1 MIFLAFYIHPFPCV
15 LRIFVYLVCFDY
27 EAMSARESIEL
38 QEFRSQLPNVQ
49 CREWIDKESYYSIKG
64 QTDNFTIFISFHC
77 GYNVIYRFI
86 IFIATIDSSN
96 LENGTDLSLV
106 AVADFIFNTINIVS
120 IIAMIFYTLKKFDI
134 EITREVMDFFTRY
147 FDGQKLKK
155 NNV

>member
-1 MIFLAFYIHPFPCV
+1 ML
-15 LRIFVYLVCFDY
+15 
-27 EAMSARESIEL
+27 
-38 QEFRSQLPNVQ
+38 
-49 CREWIDKESYYSIKG
+49 
-64 QTDNFTIFISFHC
+64 
-77 GYNVIYRFI
+77 YRFI
-86 IFIATIDSSN
+86 IFIVTIESSN

-134 EITREVMDFFTRY
+134 EITREVMDYFTRY